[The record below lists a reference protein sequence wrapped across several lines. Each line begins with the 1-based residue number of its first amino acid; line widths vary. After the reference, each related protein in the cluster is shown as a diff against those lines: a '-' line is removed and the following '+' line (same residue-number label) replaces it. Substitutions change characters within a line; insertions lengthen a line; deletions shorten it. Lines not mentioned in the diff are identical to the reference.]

1 MTLYVPGTE
10 LADVTV
16 MVEFPAP
23 PGASVTVEGLK
34 LVEGPVGEIR
44 AARPT
49 EPENPLR
56 LANVIVDVPDDP
68 RTIES
73 EVGLAD
79 TLKSGA
85 GETS

>member
-1 MTLYVPGTE
+1 
-10 LADVTV
+10 
-16 MVEFPAP
+16 
-23 PGASVTVEGLK
+23 
-34 LVEGPVGEIR
+34 
-44 AARPT
+44 
-49 EPENPLR
+49 LR

-85 GETS
+85 GETR